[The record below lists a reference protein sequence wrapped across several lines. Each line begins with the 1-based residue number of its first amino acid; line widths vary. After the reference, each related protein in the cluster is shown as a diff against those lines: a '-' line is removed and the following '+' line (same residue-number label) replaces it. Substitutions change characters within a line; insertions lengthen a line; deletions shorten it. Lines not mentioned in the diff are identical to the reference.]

1 MTDILRIDHVTKSY
15 DKFQLKDISFSVPS
29 GCIMGLIGEN
39 GAGKTTV
46 MKAILQLIA
55 PEEGKV
61 FLFGQEFDGR
71 DRAVLE
77 QVGVVLD
84 RCYFYPDLT
93 GKNVNHMMKQI
104 YQSWEEDRFY
114 SYLEQFSI
122 DPGKSIR
129 KYSRGMETK
138 LSLACALSHQ
148 SRLLI
153 LDEPAGGLDPAA
165 REELLDLFWN
175 FIQEENHSIL
185 LSSHIV
191 TDLEKICDY
200 LTYIHKGKLIFSE
213 EKDRLMEAYG
223 VVKGTRSQLAV
234 LEPSA
239 VVSIRENAF
248 GAEALVQREWI
259 PEGMI
264 WEPADMETIMIFHGK
279 C

>member
-1 MTDILRIDHVTKSY
+1 MTDVIRIEHVTKTY
-15 DKFQLKDISFSVPS
+15 DKFQLKDISFSLPS

-39 GAGKTTV
+39 GAGKTTI
-46 MKAILQLIA
+46 MKAILNLIT
-55 PEEGKV
+55 PDEGKV
-61 FLFGQEFDGR
+61 FLFGQEFDGK
-71 DRAVLE
+71 DRTVLE
-77 QVGVVLD
+77 QVGIALD
-84 RCYFYPDLT
+84 SCYFNLELT
-93 GKNVNHMMKQI
+93 GKNINHIMKHI
-104 YQSWEEDRFY
+104 YRNWEEDTFY
-114 SYLEQFSI
+114 SYLERFSI
-122 DPGKSIR
+122 NPGKKILE
-129 KYSRGMETK
+129 YSKGMGTK

-191 TDLEKICDY
+191 TDLEKVCDY
-200 LTYIHKGKLIFSE
+200 ITYIHRGRLVFSD
-213 EKDRLMEAYG
+213 EKDRLMEKYV
-223 VVKGTRSQLAV
+223 VVKGTKSQLDT

-248 GAEALVQREWI
+248 GAEALVKREWI
-259 PEGMI
+259 PEGLA
-264 WEPADMETIMIFHGK
+264 WEPADMETMMIFHNR